1 MKSMGGTR
9 SAVEAVGD
17 GIEFVLTVDREVSA
31 LWQVLTQQPVSVLT
45 GAALPGTVRIAEV
58 HAHASGGAELLMA
71 GHFLALVVRK
81 ALAQGGSDRIQFGS
95 EARQGRGGGGVFHLR
110 QQHQATGALN
120 QHADA
125 RLGSGALNEVAF
137 PMAWHHPIVALRRAD
152 RGTHHARA
160 TPPPVIRPASVA
172 C

>member
-1 MKSMGGTR
+1 MNGRAVSKVKRNSGLMNGSGGYRSGCEHTFEHREWRMKGMCSTR

-81 ALAQGGSDRIQFGS
+81 CLAEGGGDRGGVGR
-95 EARQGRGGGGVFHLR
+95 EAPQGRGGGAVFHF
-110 QQHQATGALN
+110 A
-120 QHADA
+120 
-125 RLGSGALNEVAF
+125 
-137 PMAWHHPIVALRRAD
+137 
-152 RGTHHARA
+152 
-160 TPPPVIRPASVA
+160 
-172 C
+172 

>member
-58 HAHASGGAELLMA
+58 HAHASGGAKFLMA
-71 GHFLALVVRK
+71 GHFLALGVRK
-81 ALAQGGSDRIQFGS
+81 ALAPGGGDRIPLGNG
-95 EARQGRGGGGVFHLR
+95 ARP
-110 QQHQATGALN
+110 
-120 QHADA
+120 
-125 RLGSGALNEVAF
+125 S
-137 PMAWHHPIVALRRAD
+137 RR
-152 RGTHHARA
+152 R
-160 TPPPVIRPASVA
+160 
-172 C
+172 

>member
-81 ALAQGGSDRIQFGS
+81 ALAHRGSDRIQLGS
-95 EARQGRGGGGVFHLR
+95 EARQCRGGGGVFPL
-110 QQHQATGALN
+110 
-120 QHADA
+120 
-125 RLGSGALNEVAF
+125 
-137 PMAWHHPIVALRRAD
+137 
-152 RGTHHARA
+152 
-160 TPPPVIRPASVA
+160 PPPPPPTRPPT
-172 C
+172 

>member
-58 HAHASGGAELLMA
+58 HAHASGGAKFLMA
-71 GHFLALVVRK
+71 GHFLAPVGRK
-81 ALAQGGSDRIQFGS
+81 RLAQRGGDRVELCS
-95 EARQGRGGGGVFHLR
+95 PARQCRGGGGVFH
-110 QQHQATGALN
+110 
-120 QHADA
+120 
-125 RLGSGALNEVAF
+125 
-137 PMAWHHPIVALRRAD
+137 
-152 RGTHHARA
+152 
-160 TPPPVIRPASVA
+160 PPPQHP
-172 C
+172 

>member
-58 HAHASGGAELLMA
+58 HAHASGGAKFLMA
-71 GHFLALVVRK
+71 GHFLSPVVRK
-81 ALAQGGSDRIQFGS
+81 TLAQGGGERVEVVS
-95 EARQGRGGGGVFHLR
+95 EGTPGRG
-110 QQHQATGALN
+110 
-120 QHADA
+120 
-125 RLGSGALNEVAF
+125 
-137 PMAWHHPIVALRRAD
+137 
-152 RGTHHARA
+152 
-160 TPPPVIRPASVA
+160 
-172 C
+172 